1 MEVPPPP
8 LAGLRVSPA
17 ITSTSSFD
25 NLSIHL
31 ILNMR
36 RHIHISN
43 ASSLLQLSF
52 LRVHVSQPY
61 KVTLHTRLFTRR
73 FLREILMLVLSS
85 YIMEL
90 QKHSSMV
97 IYALYMCMHHS
108 DVVNVSMYARGC
120 WWVNPSENSISSPA
134 HMAHIPFHPS
144 GNRCFIT
151 VRKFVRER
159 IGERSLFDSCII
171 IAWSAMR
178 KQHWFIVCKSDFP
191 YFWN

>member
-1 MEVPPPP
+1 MWPIHFRCLSLIVFRR
-8 LAGLRVSPA
+8 LRVSPA

-61 KVTLHTRLFTRR
+61 KVTLHTRLFSRR

-85 YIMEL
+85 SRRLRNACLPMAILALTSFALRPSLSNMLPRYL
-90 QKHSSMV
+90 YCLTSSSCFPFKRMF
-97 IYALYMCMHHS
+97 
-108 DVVNVSMYARGC
+108 
-120 WWVNPSENSISSPA
+120 IS
-134 HMAHIPFHPS
+134 
-144 GNRCFIT
+144 
-151 VRKFVRER
+151 
-159 IGERSLFDSCII
+159 SLFDLDIFITLVFFSFILMI
-171 IAWSAMR
+171 SFHGVIQVV
-178 KQHWFIVCKSDFP
+178 QHEL
-191 YFWN
+191 